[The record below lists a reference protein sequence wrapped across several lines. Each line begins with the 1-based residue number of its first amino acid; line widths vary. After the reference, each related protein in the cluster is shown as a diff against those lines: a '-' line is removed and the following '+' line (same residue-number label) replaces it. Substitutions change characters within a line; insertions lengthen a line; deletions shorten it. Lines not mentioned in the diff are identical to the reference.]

1 MVEPHRPIPAAQIA
15 SDQIASHQIAT
26 GQIASAQV
34 ATELTELGRRGASGA
49 MEITGHPGGI
59 VYVRNGYLVW
69 AESPAV
75 PDLGTRLIGSGRL
88 PSGVWDQIAREDGPD
103 GTIGATLVS
112 GDLLTRAELERLLQ
126 SVVLDALL
134 ALTKPFAGECWVTGF
149 RFVPQRSHW
158 AETVLAMDVTMVRRY
173 LDHMTQ
179 LLAWYDVSPH
189 GCPQWPEGRPQET
202 LVNVGQ
208 RTVAR
213 LIDGRTT
220 VSELAWRGG
229 LSLHETM
236 ASVGQLVH
244 AGLCVFPAQRP
255 SAPGKHLA
263 LAEHLVPAG
272 RCAVPDR
279 PARPGLPRR
288 GPVTGSAATPQ
299 VRATPLELGLLQ
311 RVRQGLEGMA

>member
-1 MVEPHRPIPAAQIA
+1 MPAAQMA
-15 SDQIASHQIAT
+15 SDQIAPGQIAP

-34 ATELTELGRRGASGA
+34 ATELAELGQRGVSGA

-88 PSGVWDQIAREDGPD
+88 PSGAWDQIAREDGPD

-112 GDLLTRAELERLLQ
+112 RDFLTRAELERLLQ

-134 ALTKPFAGECWVTGF
+134 ALTKPFAGECRVTGF
-149 RFVPQRSHW
+149 RFVPRRSHW

-179 LLAWYDVSPH
+179 LLAWYDVSPR
-189 GCPQWPEGRPQET
+189 GCPQWPDERPRET

-244 AGLCVFPAQRP
+244 TGLCIFR
-255 SAPGKHLA
+255 APGPPAPGNHLA
-263 LAEHLVPAG
+263 LAERLAPAG

-279 PARPGLPRR
+279 PRLPRR
-288 GPVTGSAATPQ
+288 GPVAGSAATPQ

>member
-1 MVEPHRPIPAAQIA
+1 MA
-15 SDQIASHQIAT
+15 SDQIAPD
-26 GQIASAQV
+26 QIASAQV
-34 ATELTELGRRGASGA
+34 ATELTEFGRRGASGA

-75 PDLGTRLIGSGRL
+75 PDLGTRLTGSGQL
-88 PSGVWDQIAREDGPD
+88 PSGVWDQIARADGPD

-112 GDLLTRAELERLLQ
+112 GDFLTRAELERLLQ

-134 ALTKPFAGECWVTGF
+134 ALTKPFAGECRVTGF
-149 RFVPQRSHW
+149 RFVPRRSHW

-179 LLAWYDVSPH
+179 LLAWYDVSPR

-208 RTVAR
+208 RAVAR

-236 ASVGQLVH
+236 ASAGQLVH
-244 AGLCVFPAQRP
+244 AGLCIFPAQHL
-255 SAPGKHLA
+255 APGKHPA

-279 PARPGLPRR
+279 LARPVLPRR
-288 GPVTGSAATPQ
+288 GPVAGSAAAPQ

>member
-1 MVEPHRPIPAAQIA
+1 M
-15 SDQIASHQIAT
+15 ASHQIAT
-26 GQIASAQV
+26 DQITSAQV
-34 ATELTELGRRGASGA
+34 ATDQIATTLTELGRRGASGA

-69 AESPAV
+69 AESPAA
-75 PDLGTRLIGSGRL
+75 PDLGARLIGSGRL
-88 PSGVWDQIAREDGPD
+88 PSGAWDQIAREDGPD

-112 GDLLTRAELERLLQ
+112 RDFLTRAELERLLQ

-134 ALTKPFAGECWVTGF
+134 ALTKPFAGECRVTGF

-158 AETVLAMDVTMVRRY
+158 AETVLAMDVAMVRRY

-179 LLAWYDVSPH
+179 LLAWYDVSPR
-189 GCPQWPEGRPQET
+189 GCPQWPDGRPQET

-208 RTVAR
+208 RAVAR

-220 VSELAWRGG
+220 VSEMAWQGG

-244 AGLCVFPAQRP
+244 AGLCIFPAP
-255 SAPGKHLA
+255 GPPAPGKHLA
-263 LAEHLVPAG
+263 LAEHFVPAG
-272 RCAVPDR
+272 HCAPPGHTVPAGCRAVPER

-288 GPVTGSAATPQ
+288 GPAAGSAATPQ
-299 VRATPLELGLLQ
+299 VRAKPLELGLLQ